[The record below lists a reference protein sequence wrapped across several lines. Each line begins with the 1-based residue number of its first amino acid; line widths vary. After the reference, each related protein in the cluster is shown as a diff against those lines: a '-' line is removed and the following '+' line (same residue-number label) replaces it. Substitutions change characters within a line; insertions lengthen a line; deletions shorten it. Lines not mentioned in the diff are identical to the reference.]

1 MTQRDW
7 QKDMERVNIFEHAK
21 TLCNNPFPPSIEYE
35 PTEVALGYWL
45 QEAKELQ
52 EIVSGRGRELLR
64 LRSLLGGLNDEL
76 TVTEARAD
84 AAEKA
89 LGLMEGERD
98 QYKMWQLDEEKRAND
113 AEYREQ
119 KLKEAVQTVDELG
132 NELEDELILEDILVK
147 FKNILSTLYPDTP
160 APKEGSS

>member
-52 EIVSGRGRELLR
+52 EIASGRGKSYLKIRKLLQASVERERQLVEAIENALKWTWYH
-64 LRSLLGGLNDEL
+64 SEANMTEIDTVLND
-76 TVTEARAD
+76 
-84 AAEKA
+84 
-89 LGLMEGERD
+89 
-98 QYKMWQLDEEKRAND
+98 
-113 AEYREQ
+113 
-119 KLKEAVQTVDELG
+119 
-132 NELEDELILEDILVK
+132 
-147 FKNILSTLYPDTP
+147 ILSTLYPDTP
-160 APKEGSS
+160 APTVPREEGL